1 MCDPPLSLC
10 LVFYGLVLADGFTV
24 FHGHLGLV
32 GTHLFAL
39 PKSVEQEATCTV
51 RKLNY
56 NRHVQAASDSIV
68 IHRVAAPSG
77 LVTYSKSLYACM
89 WCEPLTVRG

>member
-10 LVFYGLVLADGFTV
+10 LVFYALILADGFAV

-39 PKSVEQEATCTV
+39 PKIVEEEAKVLLSTFNSC
-51 RKLNY
+51 K
-56 NRHVQAASDSIV
+56 
-68 IHRVAAPSG
+68 
-77 LVTYSKSLYACM
+77 
-89 WCEPLTVRG
+89 